1 MLEQKRKSVPLLRE
15 SSSIHQKVLD
25 RIIAM
30 TERITNAEGRTQTI
44 IPFLS
49 IVRNSH
55 QTPLIPSVL
64 TPSFCLILQ
73 GTKKLH
79 LGQDIIHYHA
89 GDYLA
94 SVIDMPASAQIIGA
108 TKKFPY
114 IGLRI
119 DFTTNEIASVVME
132 AEINVKPQDKKL
144 NIGAFMGKS
153 DADLLDV
160 CIRLLKL
167 LDKPKEARFLSALI
181 KREMIFHVL
190 SGDYGHLFFQQVL
203 FDQQADGVGKAIAW
217 IKENY
222 ARSFTVE
229 ELAQSTNMSVSG
241 LHHKFKAIT
250 TMGPLQYQKHL
261 RLQEARRLMLSGSMD
276 ATTAALEVGYE
287 SPSQFSREYR
297 RLFGLP
303 PLKDIKAVRK
313 SSAAGA
319 FEKSEGAYAVQHGS

>member
-1 MLEQKRKSVPLLRE
+1 MLEQKLKSVPLLRE
-15 SSSIHQKVLD
+15 SSSIHQKVVD

-49 IVRNSH
+49 IVRHSH
-55 QTPLIPSVL
+55 QTSLIPSVL

-79 LGQDIIHYHA
+79 LGQDILQYHA

-94 SVIDMPASAQIIGA
+94 SVIDIPASAQIIGA

-119 DFTTNEIASVVME
+119 DFTTKEVASVVME
-132 AEINVKPQDKKL
+132 AEINVKPQEKKL
-144 NIGAFMGKS
+144 NIGAFIGKS
-153 DADLLDV
+153 DADLLDA
-160 CIRLLKL
+160 CLRLLKL
-167 LDKPKEARFLSALI
+167 LDKPQEARFLSALI
-181 KREMIFHVL
+181 KREMIFNLL
-190 SGDYGHLFFQQVL
+190 SGDYGHFFFQQVL

-217 IKENY
+217 IKEHY

-229 ELAQSTNMSVSG
+229 ELAQSTNLSVSG

-303 PLKDIKAVRK
+303 PLQDIKAVRK

-319 FEKSEGAYAVQHGS
+319 FVKSEGAYAVQHGS